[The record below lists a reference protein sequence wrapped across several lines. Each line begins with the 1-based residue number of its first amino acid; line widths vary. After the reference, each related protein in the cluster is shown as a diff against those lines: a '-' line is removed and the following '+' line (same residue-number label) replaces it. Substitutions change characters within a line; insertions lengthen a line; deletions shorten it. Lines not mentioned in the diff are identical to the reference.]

1 MFAYGL
7 APFPSVHPSAKA
19 STTLVACPRD
29 IKKTNLESTNPDFLH
44 ENMCFF
50 FLISY
55 SCSFVK

>member
-44 ENMCFF
+44 EYMCFNF
-50 FLISY
+50 I
-55 SCSFVK
+55 FVFVC